1 MHILIS
7 CTECAMSKKFNSK
20 NKPRFSL
27 YHNPLSLFQSCYP
40 LKELYTSGT
49 AISETINWTPL
60 SNELR
65 GKIQFGPHPPE
76 NRERNCFPFAFWK
89 VPFAFWKV
97 LFAFW
102 KVPSAFWKV
111 LKGTLHFNIN
121 LGSSLVLTLLNNE

>member
-1 MHILIS
+1 MSLMHILIS

-60 SNELR
+60 SNEFR
-65 GKIQFGPHPPE
+65 GKFDLAPNLME
-76 NRERNCFPFAFWK
+76 NRDRNCFPFDFLEGP
-89 VPFAFWKV
+89 VPF
-97 LFAFW
+97 LEG
-102 KVPSAFWKV
+102 P
-111 LKGTLHFNIN
+111 
-121 LGSSLVLTLLNNE
+121 